1 MVADSPDTAMLNT
14 GDVATLLRCSRRH
27 VYRLVDAGRMPAPVK
42 LGALIRWSRASIEEL
57 ALEGIPQPTATDPVA
72 VVNELASLARRLI

>member
-1 MVADSPDTAMLNT
+1 MTDLLDPAMLNV

-42 LGALIRWSRASIEEL
+42 IGALIRWSRASIEEWI
-57 ALEGIPQPTATDPVA
+57 AAGCPSVQREV
-72 VVNELASLARRLI
+72 SK